1 MSTTTI
7 TRPGAARWL
16 PVAAYAGVAGVNQT
30 LWLTFAPITTA
41 SAEHYGVSESAIGW
55 LAQIYPLLYVLL
67 AIPAG
72 LLLDRWFRPA
82 LAAGAALTAL
92 GAVLRLGGDTFAW
105 AMLGQVVAGIAQ
117 PLVLNA
123 VAKLATGTLS
133 EPDRASGIA
142 IGSAGLVA
150 GQLLGLLLG
159 PLLGSASSLSTLLI
173 VEAVVACA
181 AAGLLLLVLR
191 RPIAGTDLEVLGGSP
206 LREVWADPLIR
217 RLAAVTFVGFGV
229 FIALTTWLQ
238 ALLEPYGV
246 SDDAAGAMLVA
257 MLVVGVGTTAA
268 TPALVIRH
276 GRESRFLPAVL
287 VVTAVGA
294 VLLGVITGAIVNA
307 ITVVV
312 VGAMLVSA
320 LPVIFELTERRAGA
334 AGGSAVAIMWL
345 AGNLGGLLVAVVV
358 GGLLDHRLV
367 AFLVMAVVAVVGLPL
382 ARTLRQEPA

>member
-1 MSTTTI
+1 M
-7 TRPGAARWL
+7 
-16 PVAAYAGVAGVNQT
+16 
-30 LWLTFAPITTA
+30 
-41 SAEHYGVSESAIGW
+41 
-55 LAQIYPLLYVLL
+55 
-67 AIPAG
+67 
-72 LLLDRWFRPA
+72 
-82 LAAGAALTAL
+82 
-92 GAVLRLGGDTFAW
+92 
-105 AMLGQVVAGIAQ
+105 
-117 PLVLNA
+117 
-123 VAKLATGTLS
+123 
-133 EPDRASGIA
+133 
-142 IGSAGLVA
+142 
-150 GQLLGLLLG
+150 
-159 PLLGSASSLSTLLI
+159 
-173 VEAVVACA
+173 
-181 AAGLLLLVLR
+181 
-191 RPIAGTDLEVLGGSP
+191 
-206 LREVWADPLIR
+206 
-217 RLAAVTFVGFGV
+217 TFVGFGV

-382 ARTLRQEPA
+382 ARTLRQAA